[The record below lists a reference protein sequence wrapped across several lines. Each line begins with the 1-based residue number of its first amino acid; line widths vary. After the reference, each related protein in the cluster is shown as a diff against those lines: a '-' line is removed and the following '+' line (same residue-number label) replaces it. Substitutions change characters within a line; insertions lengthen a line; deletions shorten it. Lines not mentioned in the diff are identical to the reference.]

1 MAVDRLALARDCL
14 DDRLIARGGVPIGRV
29 DGIVLSLEPGR
40 APRLVAIEVGA
51 SVQARRLG
59 GWAVA
64 LVAWLSRHI
73 GQASPQPWRI
83 PWARLRF
90 DGGDCQVDVA
100 GRTAPSRG
108 WERGAAR
115 LLRKVPGNE

>member
-1 MAVDRLALARDCL
+1 VAADRLALARDCL

-29 DGIVLSLEPGR
+29 DGIVLSLVPGH

-51 SVQARRLG
+51 SVQARRFG

-64 LVAWLSRHI
+64 AVAWLSRLV
-73 GQASPQPWRI
+73 GQASVQPWRI

-90 DGGDCQVDVA
+90 DGGDCHVDVD
-100 GRTAPSRG
+100 GRSAPSRG
-108 WERGAAR
+108 WERWAAR